1 MIAGEVAEEL
11 FARLAW
17 MTIKPTTVLS
27 VGNGDEVSLRLQQC
41 FPEAEILSQRLPSAE
56 SSVDV
61 IFANMAL
68 PWQADNKKIFQS
80 WRRMLRP
87 NGLLIFSTLGLDTL
101 KECQAIF
108 GDALPS
114 FVDMHDVGDDLL
126 EAGFSDPVLDV
137 DYFTTVYRSK
147 EKLIAELCASG
158 MLGSEPDAVQID
170 QLIATDD
177 QAYELT
183 YEIVFAH
190 AFAPLQSDRSVT
202 EDGVVK
208 VPLSQLRRSL

>member
-17 MTIKPTTVLS
+17 MTIKPEVVLS
-27 VGNGDEVSLRLQQC
+27 VGCGDEVSLKLQQHY
-41 FPEAEILSQRLPSAE
+41 PEAKIIRELLPDQSA
-56 SSVDV
+56 DV

-68 PWQADNKKIFQS
+68 PWQADNKKVFQS

-108 GDALPS
+108 SDALPS

-126 EAGFSDPVLDV
+126 AAGFSDPVLDV
-137 DYFTTVYRSK
+137 DYYTTVYRSR
-147 EKLIAELCASG
+147 EKLIAELRASG
-158 MLGSEPDAVQID
+158 MLGSEPDAVQVD

-177 QAYELT
+177 QTYELT
-183 YEIVFAH
+183 YEVVFAH